1 MYSFFNYNSRAP
13 RDRAGL
19 FLKPFLKELLLPFDH
34 PLLPVGRIC
43 LLSQE
48 LLLPFD
54 HPFLPEGGIFFLSL
68 DLLQP
73 FDLSLHPESD
83 FLLLYVEIF

>member
-1 MYSFFNYNSRAP
+1 MSSFFNYNSRAP

-19 FLKPFLKELLLPFDH
+19 FLKPFLKEFLLPFDH

-54 HPFLPEGGIFFLSL
+54 HPFLPEGGIC
-68 DLLQP
+68 LLALELLLP
-73 FDLSLHPESD
+73 FDLSLHPVRD
-83 FLLLYVEIF
+83 FLLL